1 MLRIKLLDLV
11 EVLNRFFELT
21 EAGVRFPP
29 LVMGLGRFRRLLDHF
44 IVVLNRTLVLLLGTI
59 SIGPAQKRDG
69 QLGILSQR
77 FPQVLYSVVV
87 SLGPVVRQPPLI
99 V

>member
-44 IVVLNRTLVLLLGTI
+44 IVVLNGTLVLLLGKI
-59 SIGPAQKRDG
+59 SIDPAEQRDSRC
-69 QLGILSQR
+69 GILSQGFLKVR
-77 FPQVLYSVVV
+77 YSVVV
-87 SLGPVVRQPPLI
+87 MSELLVIQARLR
-99 V
+99 